1 MIAIRPARLLF
12 AFVAASLAFLM
23 VDPALA
29 VDATIRKVTV
39 VGNATIKVAPDQMLW
54 TVQVSI
60 NDSTLAKAK
69 ARHDSS
75 LADVLKFFKSLGD
88 AIKDLQTGGIHFDK
102 NLYPGDNADARK
114 NPFSC
119 TTQITFT
126 LTDFDKYG
134 PIADG
139 LAKIDGLQVQSVDY
153 ASSKA
158 DALKRDAL
166 KQALVNA
173 HDKAADLA
181 TTGNCYIDKPLEIIE
196 GINDG
201 PRPEPQT
208 LAIRDVSGG
217 TPAPVAGQI
226 EISASVTATYD
237 MYFR

>member
-1 MIAIRPARLLF
+1 MNASLFVRLLPYL
-12 AFVAASLAFLM
+12 ACLSLVLMLSTPAS
-23 VDPALA
+23 
-29 VDATIRKVTV
+29 ATDFPTRKVTV

-54 TVQVSI
+54 VVQVNI
-60 NDSTLAKAK
+60 NDATLAKAK

-75 LADVLKFFKSLGD
+75 LADALKFFKALGG

-102 NLYPGDNADARK
+102 NLYPGDNADAKK

-139 LAKIDGLQVQSVDY
+139 LAKLDGLQVQSVDY
-153 ASSKA
+153 ASSKE
-158 DALKRDAL
+158 DSLKRDAL
-166 KQALVNA
+166 KQALITA
-173 HDKAADLA
+173 HDKANDLA
-181 TTGNCYIDKPLEIIE
+181 VTGNCYIDKPLEIIE
-196 GINDG
+196 GISEG
-201 PRPEPQT
+201 PRPVMMM
-208 LAIRDVSGG
+208 AKSFSGG

-226 EISASVTATYD
+226 EISAAVTATYD

>member
-1 MIAIRPARLLF
+1 MTATHLVRLPFYLVSLLLALIVATPAP
-12 AFVAASLAFLM
+12 AADF
-23 VDPALA
+23 P
-29 VDATIRKVTV
+29 TRKVTV
-39 VGNATIKVAPDQMLW
+39 IGNATIKVVPDQMLW
-54 TVQVSI
+54 VVQVSI
-60 NDSTLAKAK
+60 TDSTPAKAK

-75 LADVLKFFKSLGD
+75 LADALKFLKSLGS
-88 AIKDLQTGGIHFDK
+88 AIKDLQTGGIRFDK

-114 NPFSC
+114 NPYSC

-139 LAKIDGLQVQSVDY
+139 LAKLDGLQVQSVDY

-173 HDKAADLA
+173 HDKASDLA
-181 TTGNCYIDKPLEIIE
+181 VTGNCYIDKPLEIIE

-201 PRPEPQT
+201 PHPVGMLSYAARG
-208 LAIRDVSGG
+208 GG

-226 EISASVTATYD
+226 EINAAVTATYD